1 MKALFFLLSFGF
13 TALSFA
19 SCNPDEAKT
28 EASVSAPAAS
38 YGEAIQTDQARD
50 LKDLIASYDQIK
62 GKPVQMKAMVTNVCR
77 TKGCWMSLSSTTD
90 EEVRVKFKDYGF
102 FVPISLIGK
111 EVLVEGDLERKE
123 VSAKLLAHYKE
134 DAGASKEQIAAV
146 QGPAYEYTFTAKG
159 VVVKN

>member
-1 MKALFFLLSFGF
+1 MKTFLLILSFTF
-13 TALSFA
+13 SALSFA
-19 SCNPDEAKT
+19 TCNPDEVKA
-28 EASVSAPAAS
+28 EAPIVAPAAS
-38 YGEAIQTDQARD
+38 YGEAIKTDQARD
-50 LKDLIASYDQIK
+50 LKDLIASYDEVK
-62 GKPVQMKAMVTNVCR
+62 GKPVQMKAMVSNVCR

-111 EVLVEGDLERKE
+111 EVLVEGELERKE

-134 DAGASKEQIAAV
+134 DAGSSKEEIAAV